1 VPHHA
6 RPSHRSVDVRPRQ
19 AMLSTD
25 EVWGLV
31 QDLRVVERREN
42 ALLELSKRREQL
54 PDLGPVLWYTFGCV
68 VALMQE
74 VLQVYPLLASPS
86 LLTAEASNRVCNS
99 LALLQCIAAHPE
111 TRSLFIKAHIPTLL
125 YPLLNSS
132 LHSPTSR
139 RDEEEALLDRPFEYL
154 RLTALGVLG
163 AMVKVEEVEVIDFLV
178 KSDDL
183 LLLCL
188 DIMQTG
194 SELSRSLAVF
204 ILHKI
209 LHDDKGLAYI
219 CATAHRFY
227 QVSSALGKMVE
238 SLQWKQTDGSS
249 RLLKHVVKCYTRL
262 AENARAKEGLR
273 QCLPACLKVLNPQM
287 DPHLSS
293 LPEPMARSVRED
305 ATTKRL
311 LLQLISELQAR

>member
-1 VPHHA
+1 M
-6 RPSHRSVDVRPRQ
+6 Q
-19 AMLSTD
+19 MLSTE

-68 VALMQE
+68 VALIQE

-111 TRSLFIKAHIPTLL
+111 TRSPFIKAHIPLLL

-132 LHSPTSR
+132 LHSSTSR
-139 RDEEEALLDRPFEYL
+139 RDEEEAALFDRPFEYL

-163 AMVKVEEVEVIDFLV
+163 AMVKVEEVEVVDFLV

-219 CATAHRFY
+219 CATANRFY

-238 SLQWKQTDGSS
+238 SLQWQQTDGSS

-262 AENARAKEGLR
+262 VENARAKEGLR
-273 QCLPACLKVLNPQM
+273 QCLPACLKALNPQI
-287 DPHLSS
+287 DPQLSS

-311 LLQLISELQAR
+311 LLQLIRELQAR